1 MGQVMVV
8 DGGQLTRLMKIC
20 RTLCSG
26 GGATVQQL
34 QSKLKTSRRTIF
46 RDLNT
51 LDDMGIKVEL
61 GDKGYKIR
69 QPVAACKKA
78 LTDRQIKVLKK
89 LLDSWLK

>member
-8 DGGQLTRLMKIC
+8 DGGQLMRLMKIC
-20 RTLCSG
+20 RTLCASK
-26 GGATVQQL
+26 GATVQQL

-46 RDLNT
+46 RDMNS
-51 LDDMGIKVEL
+51 LDEMGIKVEL
-61 GDKGYKIR
+61 GDKGYRIR

-78 LTDRQIKVLKK
+78 LSERQIKTLRK

>member
-8 DGGQLTRLMKIC
+8 DGGQLKRLMKIC

-26 GGATVQQL
+26 GGTTVQQL
-34 QSKLKTSRRTIF
+34 QAKLKTSRRTIF
-46 RDLNT
+46 RDLNS

-61 GDKGYKIR
+61 GDKGYRVR

-78 LTDRQIKVLKK
+78 LADRQVKILSK